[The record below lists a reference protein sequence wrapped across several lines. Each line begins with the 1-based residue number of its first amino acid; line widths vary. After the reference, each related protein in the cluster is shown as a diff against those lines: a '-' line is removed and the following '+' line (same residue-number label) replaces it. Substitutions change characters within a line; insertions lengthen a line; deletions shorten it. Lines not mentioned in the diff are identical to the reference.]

1 MIIIAA
7 KAEAV
12 FVVRKVGGD
21 TMALLSLVFLLIA
34 IMLGFFR
41 KMNTGLVSIA
51 FALVLG
57 RLAGV
62 SDAVIIKGFNSS
74 LFMMLLGVTY
84 LFSLAQLNGTLE
96 LLAHKVVALAGKRIY
111 LIPVIIY
118 VFSTILSAL
127 GPGTVPTMAIMMVFA
142 MALAAEL
149 GITPVLLSALIVL
162 GASGGGVSPL
172 AATGII
178 GIKLCADFGLHD
190 IGQQFLLNGVLS
202 STVYAVI
209 IYIALGGYKL
219 ESHLTMTTNAHIS
232 FDKKQ
237 LITLAGIGVMVLL
250 VLLFKFNV
258 GLVSFAV
265 AAVLSFLR
273 VSDESKAL
281 KQVPWGTLLLITG
294 VGVLMQLI
302 IDLGGIKMLAA
313 ALISIMS
320 EKTATAIMGITSGI
334 MSWFSS
340 TSGVVMPTLIP
351 TIPHIVSEFPGVS
364 KLELATAITMISNT
378 AGISPLSTGGAL
390 ALAAYSS
397 AANAGQKEQQELF
410 VKMFAISAAG
420 VLVLSVLSYFG
431 LYHWLL

>member
-1 MIIIAA
+1 
-7 KAEAV
+7 
-12 FVVRKVGGD
+12 
-21 TMALLSLVFLLIA
+21 MALLSLVFLLIA
-34 IMLGFFR
+34 IILGFFR

-118 VFSTILSAL
+118 GFSTILSAL

-149 GITPVLLSALIVL
+149 GITLVLLSALIVL

-209 IYIALGGYKL
+209 IYFALGGYKL

-281 KQVPWGTLLLITG
+281 KQVPWGTLLLILGIILVIRG
-294 VGVLMQLI
+294 VRAMKAEKAAGNVPEKKTAAQMVKDFWSANRAVIEMFVVLLI
-302 IDLGGIKMLAA
+302 YI
-313 ALISIMS
+313 ALIQPVGFLI
-320 EKTATAIMGITSGI
+320 
-334 MSWFSS
+334 S
-340 TSGVVMPTLIP
+340 TFLFLFAEFNILSYKEDRKIGFTLIFAL
-351 TIPHIVSEFPGVS
+351 ICAV
-364 KLELATAITMISNT
+364 AIYALFKYAFSMPLPQ
-378 AGISPLSTGGAL
+378 GILKGI
-390 ALAAYSS
+390 
-397 AANAGQKEQQELF
+397 F
-410 VKMFAISAAG
+410 
-420 VLVLSVLSYFG
+420 
-431 LYHWLL
+431 